1 MLVNMFSSFAFC
13 WRANLT
19 SRNLPWRYKA
29 TSRALRSSLTTVA
42 SSPAAGIPDSP
53 KISTGIEGPADL
65 MSLPFSSFIAR
76 TRPYSRPHS
85 TISPW
90 LRVPDWTKIEATGPR
105 PLSRRDSI
113 TTPAAMPSDGARS
126 SKSSDCIRTAS
137 SKSSIPKPVLAEIW
151 TYCVSPP
158 QSSGITSSWA
168 SSFLTRS
175 GSAPSLS
182 ILFTAM
188 IKGTPAA
195 RACCTASLVCGI
207 TPSSAATTRI
217 TISVALAPRARID
230 VNAAWP
236 GVSKKVIMLPL
247 VSTWYA
253 PMCCV
258 IPPASP
264 DATLAERM

>member
-1 MLVNMFSSFAFC
+1 MFSSLAFC
-13 WRANLT
+13 WRASLT

-42 SSPAAGIPDSP
+42 SSPAAGIPERP

-65 MSLPFSSFIAR
+65 MSLPFSSRIAR
-76 TRPYSRPHS
+76 IRPYSRPHN
-85 TISPW
+85 TMSPW
-90 LRVPDWTKIEATGPR
+90 LSVPDWTSIDATGPR
-105 PLSRRDSI
+105 PLSKRDSI
-113 TTPAAMPSDGARS
+113 TTPAAIPTVGAVSSSSSDWFNTA
-126 SKSSDCIRTAS
+126 SKS
-137 SKSSIPKPVLAEIW
+137 SSIPKPVFAEIW

-158 QSSGITSSWA
+158 HSSGITSSWA

-175 GSAPSLS
+175 GSTPSLS

-207 TPSSAATTRI
+207 TPSSAATTKI
-217 TISVALAPRARID
+217 TISVAWAPRARIE

-247 VSTWYA
+247 TSTWYA

-264 DATLAERM
+264 EATLAERM